1 MTNIVNAI
9 IAMFIL
15 TAFIV
20 GLAES
25 IWKNPQSLAFMVI
38 VVVVL
43 AAFYADVYQ
52 TLREQM
58 HNRKNNQ
65 NN

>member
-38 VVVVL
+38 VVV
-43 AAFYADVYQ
+43 
-52 TLREQM
+52 LR
-58 HNRKNNQ
+58 RCLPDPA
-65 NN
+65 